1 LPALAAAL
9 VLGVAAVLYGAGK
22 GSDEAGLQ
30 AERVALVEAADYALE
45 ARGPVREQAVEQAL
59 GPVGLAV
66 RQRLG
71 AVSFAGRCLVRGN
84 LSGHLVLRET
94 TVPVTVFLMPRE
106 RVARLSRFRR
116 AGWRGMLVPA
126 EQGTVGFLVPADGA
140 VDQDLVERVVGAV
153 RWPT

>member
-1 LPALAAAL
+1 MARSSSLSGGESDCCALL
-9 VLGVAAVLYGAGK
+9 CL
-22 GSDEAGLQ
+22 
-30 AERVALVEAADYALE
+30 AESR
-45 ARGPVREQAVEQAL
+45 L

-153 RWPT
+153 RWPA